1 MNDHLEVDMSELSA
15 TEDFLSHYQLQHD
28 PFMERTPGFK
38 FFTPQRK
45 PVLAQ
50 LHHMAHFSEQLQAV
64 VGPQGAG
71 KTLLRQALVA
81 SSNKD
86 SVQCIVTS
94 GREQSA
100 AAALGRFLCQALN
113 VADLNAFA
121 GQVEQLHNTGMQLY
135 VVVDD
140 AELLT
145 NEALQLLADLS
156 QSAGRSAPRV
166 FLFGEETLADGL
178 AAVVMPVESVW
189 LHLIELAPLSLEE
202 TRDYLSQRLEGAGQG
217 IELLDDGQVQ
227 HIWEQS
233 AGWPG
238 EINLVAR
245 QQMLAAVERPH
256 SSSRRA
262 TRPVLPVRS
271 LVALLLVGG
280 GVFIAWMM
288 GGSEPEPARTVISLP
303 DQVTTVDVT
312 AAPVVGQQIQ
322 MPVLGADRLERI
334 AEEQDGEQGNDEL
347 LLSTREL
354 GQPQLTERVDS
365 QHALPDPVSLPE
377 PLPVVMP
384 EPVRAPVSA
393 VAPPQP
399 EPAPVSVAP
408 VTAQEPKPV
417 PVKPAPKPVTQPV
430 VTSSPAGAYHQ
441 SDWYR
446 QRAAGEYALQLL
458 GTRSRQ
464 AAVDFVGAHKAVS
477 DLGYFETLH
486 EGQPWFVVT
495 QGRYANRAQAQQGAA
510 QLPEALRKLKPW
522 PRSMASIK
530 QSLR

>member
-1 MNDHLEVDMSELSA
+1 MNDHLEADMSDLSA

-28 PFMERTPGFK
+28 PFMGRTPGFK

-50 LHHMAHFSEQLQAV
+50 LHHMAHFSEQLQVV
-64 VGPQGAG
+64 VGPLGAG

-94 GREQSA
+94 GRELPE
-100 AAALGRFLCQALN
+100 AAALSRFLCQALN
-113 VADLNAFA
+113 VSDLTAFA

-140 AELLT
+140 AEELSD
-145 NEALQLLADLS
+145 EALQLLADLS
-156 QSAGRSAPRV
+156 QSTGRSAPRV
-166 FLFGEETLADGL
+166 FLFAEDSIADAL
-178 AAVVMPVESVW
+178 STVAMPAEQVW
-189 LHLIELAPLSLEE
+189 LQLIELAPLSLEE

-217 IELLDDGQVQ
+217 IELLDDEQIQ
-227 HIWEQS
+227 QIWEQS
-233 AGWPG
+233 GGWPG
-238 EINLVAR
+238 EINQIAR
-245 QQMLAAVERPH
+245 QVMLAAVELPQRAMRP
-256 SSSRRA
+256 A
-262 TRPVLPVRS
+262 KRPALPTRS

-303 DQVTTVDVT
+303 DQVATVDVT
-312 AAPVVGQQIQ
+312 AAPVAGQQLQ
-322 MPVLGADRLERI
+322 MPVPGADRLERI
-334 AEEQDGEQGNDEL
+334 AEEQDSDEQ
-347 LLSTREL
+347 LLSARDISK
-354 GQPQLTERVDS
+354 PQVLERADN
-365 QHALPDPVSLPE
+365 QHALPDPVS
-377 PLPVVMP
+377 MP
-384 EPVRAPVSA
+384 EPIPVVAPVPVAAPVSA
-393 VAPPQP
+393 VAPPKP
-399 EPAPVSVAP
+399 EPAPVVP
-408 VTAQEPKPV
+408 VTTSEPKPAQV
-417 PVKPAPKPVTQPV
+417 QPAPKPVAQTV
-430 VTSSPAGAYHQ
+430 AATSSGGAYHQ

-446 QRAAGEYALQLL
+446 QRAASEYALQLL

-464 AAVDFVGAHKAVS
+464 AALDFIGSHKAVS
-477 DLGYFETLH
+477 DVGYFETLH
-486 EGQPWFVVT
+486 EGKPWFVVT
-495 QGRYANRAQAQQGAA
+495 QGRYTNRSQAQQGAG